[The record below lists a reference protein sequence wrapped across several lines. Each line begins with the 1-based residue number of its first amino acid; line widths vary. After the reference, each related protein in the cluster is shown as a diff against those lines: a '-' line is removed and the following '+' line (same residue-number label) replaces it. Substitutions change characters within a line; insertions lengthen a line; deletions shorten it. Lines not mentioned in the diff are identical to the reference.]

1 MNRGRPIQRIVGIL
15 LMLFSMTMLPPAA
28 VSLAFADGALEAF
41 VAAGLVI
48 AGIGFAMWLPVAGS
62 KRELRLRDGFMVV
75 VLFWVVLSL
84 SGALPFMLIESKV
97 RNNQRLMPI

>member
-1 MNRGRPIQRIVGIL
+1 
-15 LMLFSMTMLPPAA
+15 MTMLPPAA

-62 KRELRLRDGFMVV
+62 KRELRLPQIFMKRRWD
-75 VLFWVVLSL
+75 LKLCCLS
-84 SGALPFMLIESKV
+84 AHECRVPRAEA
-97 RNNQRLMPI
+97 